1 MIVEQPKFTCELC
14 GGVHPTSEHKKP
26 KEGESQ
32 QELPESDY
40 VEDNP
45 EAIAKGKELF
55 RRAQELEK
63 AEKFKEALAAL
74 TEDKF
79 AVAAYLAA
87 RAQENSKGLIWVP
100 IKIDTI
106 IKKYKSDPKIVPRK
120 SRKYGGQIL
129 SIYQGGGS
137 WVGLQTPF
145 APWVQKMYTKDRPI
159 HAGKEMASF
168 TGPER
173 LHEYLDDLKAKLR
186 QLKEDQRLR

>member
-45 EAIAKGKELF
+45 EA
-55 RRAQELEK
+55 
-63 AEKFKEALAAL
+63 
-74 TEDKF
+74 
-79 AVAAYLAA
+79 VA
-87 RAQENSKGLIWVP
+87 
-100 IKIDTI
+100 
-106 IKKYKSDPKIVPRK
+106 
-120 SRKYGGQIL
+120 
-129 SIYQGGGS
+129 
-137 WVGLQTPF
+137 
-145 APWVQKMYTKDRPI
+145 KDRPI
-159 HAGKEMASF
+159 HPGKEMASF
-168 TGPER
+168 TGTER